1 DGIQAFCFRTHV
13 TKDKANSVPVEKPAG
28 YNRDDYRAMLADIS
42 SGKITKINQLVH
54 VFPMPNG
61 KFELNNAHPGASGIP
76 SESFDLAEENW
87 KWPEADVTERERIFQ
102 RYWMHC
108 EGYLWLLQNDPEI
121 PQALREDARQYGF
134 PKDEF
139 TDHRNRPH
147 HIYVR
152 QGRRIWGEYNF
163 TERDAALDN
172 ATGLP
177 RRKPDG
183 VAVAEFGFD
192 SHGVH
197 KYDPAYPGLRE
208 GYIFI
213 EHQPLQLPYRILVPK
228 RVDGLLVPVAC
239 SASHVGYQT
248 IRMEPVFM
256 ALGEACGIAA
266 KTAIQA
272 GVAVR
277 GVAVPDVQREILKRG
292 GVILYEAQPVRPD
305 GL

>member
-1 DGIQAFCFRTHV
+1 MPI
-13 TKDKANSVPVEKPAG
+13 EKPAAF
-28 YNRDDYRAMLADIS
+28 NRDDYRVMLEDMR
-42 SGKITKINQLVH
+42 SGKVTKLNKLIH

-61 KFELNNAHPGASGIP
+61 KFELNNAHPAGDTGVP
-76 SESFDLAEENW
+76 GESFDLAEENW
-87 KWPEADVTERERIFQ
+87 TWPEGGVAERERIFQ
-102 RYWMHC
+102 RYWTHA
-108 EGYLWLLQNDPEI
+108 EGYLWLLQNDPEV
-121 PQALREDARQYGF
+121 PQAIRDEARQLGF

-139 TDHRNRPH
+139 TDNRNRPH

-152 QGRRIWGEYNF
+152 EGRRIWGEYTF
-163 TERDAALDN
+163 TERDAALDS
-172 ATGLP
+172 ASGLP

-183 VAVAEFGFD
+183 IAVAEFGFD

-197 KYDPAYPGLRE
+197 KYDPAHPGVRE

-213 EHQPLQLPYRILVPK
+213 DHHPLQLPYRILVPK
-228 RVDGLLVPVAC
+228 CVDGLLVPVAC

-266 KTAIQA
+266 KTALHS
-272 GVAVR
+272 GVEVR
-277 GVAVPDVQREILKRG
+277 GVPVPDLQREILKRG
-292 GVILYEAQPVRPD
+292 GVLLYEAQPLRPE